1 MKRFCLALLLSLMIP
16 ACALALQIQVEPD
29 PEGGSQLFFFSIV
42 EEMPQAAPG
51 KQAPVNP
58 VKMAI
63 DMQIAV
69 RFAQDQAKTAAGR
82 GRVLQDGTLWQNG
95 KIASMAR
102 TWQGEQADGREG
114 SSAAALTVSLE
125 TGMEVYFDE
134 LFADDEGAVAAM
146 EEIIER
152 DVLESMSDYMEY
164 ADLLPM
170 PTDCYAITEQG
181 LTIYWP
187 EERYR
192 YFDGEA
198 GSVTFLWHEIADYI
212 GEDSPVYEVSRPKP
226 VDVAGLRTVMAHGI
240 FGEYMQ
246 PRLYLELGMAQNVER
261 LGDPDYTTDAL
272 VYPVERKRGF
282 ALEIPKYAE
291 TDEEETPISA
301 IRASRIAVC
310 GLMTGKTTVEELYA
324 IFGEPEMTIVY
335 DEDAAADAL
344 LEPGESLFFEDME
357 TVLQAHFDENGLLS
371 CLILRT
377 AMPES
382 LF

>member
-1 MKRFCLALLLSLMIP
+1 MKRFIAALMLTLMIP
-16 ACALALQIQVEPD
+16 AGAMAVQIQVEPD
-29 PEGGSQLFFFSIV
+29 PEGSSQLFFFSV
-42 EEMPQAAPG
+42 QDDVPPAPG
-51 KQAPVNP
+51 KEAPLDP

-69 RFAQDQAKTAAGR
+69 RFEQDRAKTAAGR
-82 GRVLQDGTLWQNG
+82 GRVTQDGTLYQDG

-125 TGMEVYFDE
+125 TGMEIYLDE
-134 LFADDEGAVAAM
+134 LFADYEGAVAAM
-146 EEIIER
+146 EAIISR

-212 GEDSPVYEVSRPKP
+212 GEDSPVYEISRPKA
-226 VDVAGLRTVMAHGI
+226 VDVAGLRAAMALGI
-240 FGEYMQ
+240 FEEYMQ
-246 PRLYLELGMAQNVER
+246 PRLHLELGMAQNVER

-272 VYPVERKRGF
+272 VYPVERKRGL
-282 ALEIPKYAE
+282 AVEIPKYAE
-291 TDEEETPISA
+291 TDEADTPISA
-301 IRASRIAVC
+301 IRASRIATC
-310 GLMTGKTTVEELYA
+310 GLMTGKTKMEELYA
-324 IFGEPEMTIVY
+324 IFGQPVMTIVY

-344 LEPGESLFFEDME
+344 LEPGESLFFSEME
-357 TVLQAHFDENGLLS
+357 TILQAHFDESGVLS
-371 CLILRT
+371 CLILRS
-377 AMPES
+377 ALPES

>member
-1 MKRFCLALLLSLMIP
+1 
-16 ACALALQIQVEPD
+16 
-29 PEGGSQLFFFSIV
+29 
-42 EEMPQAAPG
+42 
-51 KQAPVNP
+51 
-58 VKMAI
+58 
-63 DMQIAV
+63 
-69 RFAQDQAKTAAGR
+69 
-82 GRVLQDGTLWQNG
+82 
-95 KIASMAR
+95 
-102 TWQGEQADGREG
+102 
-114 SSAAALTVSLE
+114 
-125 TGMEVYFDE
+125 
-134 LFADDEGAVAAM
+134 
-146 EEIIER
+146 
-152 DVLESMSDYMEY
+152 
-164 ADLLPM
+164 
-170 PTDCYAITEQG
+170 
-181 LTIYWP
+181 
-187 EERYR
+187 
-192 YFDGEA
+192 
-198 GSVTFLWHEIADYI
+198 
-212 GEDSPVYEVSRPKP
+212 
-226 VDVAGLRTVMAHGI
+226 
-240 FGEYMQ
+240 
-246 PRLYLELGMAQNVER
+246 VER

>member
-1 MKRFCLALLLSLMIP
+1 MKRFLPALLIALMIP
-16 ACALALQIQVEPD
+16 AGALALQIQVEPD
-29 PEGGSQLFFFSIV
+29 PEGSSQLFFFSTQ

-51 KQAPVNP
+51 KQAPLDP

-82 GRVLQDGTLWQNG
+82 GSVRQDGTLWQDG
-95 KIASMAR
+95 KTASMAR

-125 TGMEVYFDE
+125 TGMEIYFDE
-134 LFADDEGAVAAM
+134 LFADYDGAIAAM
-146 EEIIER
+146 EVIIER
-152 DVLESMSDYMEY
+152 DILGEMSDYMEY
-164 ADLLPM
+164 SDLLPM
-170 PTDCYAITEQG
+170 PTDCYAVTAQG
-181 LTIYWP
+181 LTVYWP
-187 EERYR
+187 EDRYR

-226 VDVAGLRTVMAHGI
+226 VDVAGLRTAMARGI
-240 FGEYMQ
+240 FDEYMQ
-246 PRLYLELGMAQNVER
+246 PRLYMELGSAQTLER
-261 LGDPDYTTDAL
+261 LGDPDYTRDAL
-272 VYPVERKRGF
+272 VYPVERRRGF

-301 IRASRIAVC
+301 IRASRIATC

-324 IFGEPEMTIVY
+324 IFGEPAMTIVY

-344 LEPGESLFFEDME
+344 LEPGESLFFEEME
-357 TVLQAHFDENGLLS
+357 TVLQAHFDESGLLS

-377 AMPES
+377 DLPES

>member
-1 MKRFCLALLLSLMIP
+1 MKRFFAALMIAVMIP
-16 ACALALQIQVEPD
+16 ACALAVQIQVEPD
-29 PEGGSQLFFFSIV
+29 PEGGSQLFFFSTK

-51 KQAPVNP
+51 KQAPIDP

-69 RFAQDQAKTAAGR
+69 RFEQEQAKTAMGR
-82 GRVLQDGTLWQNG
+82 GRVQQDGTLWQNG

-114 SSAAALTVSLE
+114 SSAAALTISLE
-125 TGMEVYFDE
+125 TGMEIYLDE
-134 LFADDEGAVAAM
+134 LFADYEGAIAAM
-146 EEIIER
+146 ETIIER
-152 DVLESMSDYMEY
+152 DILGEMSDYMEY

-181 LTIYWP
+181 LTVYYP

-212 GEDSPVYEVSRPKP
+212 GEESPVYEVSRPQM
-226 VDVAGLRTVMAHGI
+226 VDVAGLRTAMALGI
-240 FGEYMQ
+240 FEEYMQ
-246 PRLYLELGMAQNVER
+246 PRLYLELERARQVER

-282 ALEIPKYAE
+282 AVEIPKYAE

-301 IRASRIAVC
+301 VRASRIAVC
-310 GLMTGKTTVEELYA
+310 GLMTGKTTAEELYA
-324 IFGEPEMTIVY
+324 IFGEPQMTIVY
-335 DEDAAADAL
+335 DEDEAADAL
-344 LEPGESLFFEDME
+344 LEPGESLFFEEME

-377 AMPES
+377 ALPES
-382 LF
+382 L

>member
-1 MKRFCLALLLSLMIP
+1 MKRFFAALLLALMMP
-16 ACALALQIQVEPD
+16 VCAQAVQIRVEPD
-29 PEGGSQLFFFSIV
+29 PEGGSQLFFFTTQ
-42 EEMPQAAPG
+42 EEMPQTAPG
-51 KQAPVNP
+51 KQAPIDP

-69 RFAQDQAKTAAGR
+69 RFAQDQARTAAGR
-82 GRVLQDGTLWQNG
+82 GRVLQDGTLWQDG

-125 TGMEVYFDE
+125 TGMEIYLDE
-134 LFADDEGAVAAM
+134 LFADYEGAIAAM
-146 EEIIER
+146 EAIIEQ
-152 DVLESMSDYMEY
+152 DILGEMSDYMEY
-164 ADLLPM
+164 SDLLPM

-181 LTIYWP
+181 LTVYWP
-187 EERYR
+187 EDRYR

-226 VDVAGLRTVMAHGI
+226 VDVSGLRTAMALGI
-240 FGEYMQ
+240 FDEYMQ
-246 PRLYLELGMAQNVER
+246 PRLHMELGRARAVES

-272 VYPVERKRGF
+272 VYPVERLRGF
-282 ALEIPKYAE
+282 AVEIPKYAE

-301 IRASRIAVC
+301 IRASCIAAC

-324 IFGEPEMTIVY
+324 IFGEPVMTIVY

-344 LEPGESLFFEDME
+344 LKPGESLFFEDME
-357 TVLQAHFDENGLLS
+357 TVLQAHFDESGMLS

-382 LF
+382 LL